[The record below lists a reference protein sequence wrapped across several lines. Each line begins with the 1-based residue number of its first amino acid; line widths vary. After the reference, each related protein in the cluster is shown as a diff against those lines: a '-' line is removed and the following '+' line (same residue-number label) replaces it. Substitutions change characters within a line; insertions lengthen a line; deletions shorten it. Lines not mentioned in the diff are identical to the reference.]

1 MIKFSLNFV
10 DPTTGAHTQNIER
23 TWREVRD
30 NIPTYGRREEHMEG
44 YLAEYYFEKK
54 IFRLIENTLFHEFHI
69 GSLSNSTW

>member
-30 NIPTYGRREEHMEG
+30 NIPTYSRREEHMER
-44 YLAEYYFEKK
+44 YLAEYE
-54 IFRLIENTLFHEFHI
+54 TL
-69 GSLSNSTW
+69 NN